1 MHSKP
6 VNLLMQASSAVLL
19 SKRQPKM
26 RLKALSL
33 QSEAFSA
40 VRAEIGN
47 LQGLVVSDELM
58 LSSIIAGLTSAWYD
72 VNDIGL
78 SHVLGSQV
86 LLSIWLK
93 SQNYRLKYQQTF
105 ILGAYIYWFMIAAFV
120 SGDPWSSFMYQEALQ
135 QAVRDLEMSHDP
147 DDTNVP
153 GELRKVFP
161 HPLTG
166 FSMQLYILIGKVGS
180 LCRLQHSVVAPSD
193 GIRGFIDEKVQS
205 VESELLNIVLSRQSN
220 FRDPQ
225 DPHTTVDEILKV
237 GEAFR
242 FAGLLQLY
250 TAFPRLLE
258 IQAQHSAM
266 DDGWAHK
273 GMYTSTQMEADGP
286 SPIEGV
292 MSMQKNWLR
301 ALAFHILQI
310 LEPVPATSG
319 TRGYLGLPVLIA
331 GSWLIDPVDMNC
343 SDPDNKGNQFAIE
356 HPRLPLL
363 EGIPEKEYWREIV
376 REGLR
381 RHNDYVG
388 LQQVSRILEI
398 LEEVWHLDDS
408 GTTKCD
414 CKQLWIFIH
423 MLPNPLRLILHL
435 VYSVLLNCCPQRKQY
450 SRNLLD

>member
-1 MHSKP
+1 
-6 VNLLMQASSAVLL
+6 
-19 SKRQPKM
+19 M
-26 RLKALSL
+26 RLKALCL

-40 VRAEIGN
+40 VRTEIGN
-47 LQGLVVSDELM
+47 LQGLMVSDELM

-135 QAVRDLEMSHDP
+135 QTVLALEMSHDMVDDTSVP
-147 DDTNVP
+147 DD
-153 GELRKVFP
+153 LRKVFP

-166 FSMQLYILIGKVGS
+166 FSMQLYISIGKVGS
-180 LCRLQHSVVAPSD
+180 LCRLQHGMTTSPESLRSFV
-193 GIRGFIDEKVQS
+193 DEKAKS
-205 VESELLNIVLSRQSN
+205 VENELLNLDLSRQSN
-220 FRDPQ
+220 FQDPQ

-242 FAGLLQLY
+242 FAGLLQVY
-250 TAFPRLLE
+250 ATFPQLL
-258 IQAQHSAM
+258 QRRAQHSAM
-266 DDGWAHK
+266 NDDFASLGI
-273 GMYTSTQMEADGP
+273 YTSPEMEPNGL
-286 SPIEGV
+286 SPVEGV
-292 MSMQKNWLR
+292 VPVQRNWLR
-301 ALAFHILQI
+301 ALAFHILKI

-331 GSWLIDPVDMNC
+331 GTWLVDPINVN
-343 SDPDNKGNQFAIE
+343 SPDSEESRNQMTFK

-363 EGIPEKEYWREIV
+363 QCTDSKEHWREIV

-408 GTTKCD
+408 GSTKCD
-414 CKQLWIFIH
+414 WMIVVASKGLQTL
-423 MLPNPLRLILHL
+423 
-435 VYSVLLNCCPQRKQY
+435 YG
-450 SRNLLD
+450 